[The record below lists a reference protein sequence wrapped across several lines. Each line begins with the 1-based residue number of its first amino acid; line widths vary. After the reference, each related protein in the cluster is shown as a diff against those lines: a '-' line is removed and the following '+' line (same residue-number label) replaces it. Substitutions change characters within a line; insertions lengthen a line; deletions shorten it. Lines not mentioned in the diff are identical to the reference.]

1 MTIDHFTLGLPAL
14 TAELQVTGAVGTEA
28 MNALYGFDVDVL
40 VSADPGFARR
50 AVETPATLWMRFDGV
65 PVRAVHGIVGACEA
79 TGQEEQGRPI
89 FQLRIVPRL
98 ARLQLRRSSR
108 IFQDLTTR
116 EIVEQVLAISYVANR
131 WDLAQALPKRTY
143 CVQYDET
150 DYAFVTRICAADGIF
165 FSFDHPLDGPR
176 AEEILVLADHV
187 AAYAPIEGAFRF
199 RPSVGGAGAMTSE
212 ENHLQDFR
220 VRHAMTTK
228 RVLLRRFDFE
238 KPPIP
243 RRDAAGLDEALNS
256 DDQGAMRRFVDK
268 GATVYE
274 HQQTRE
280 QALLEPIAAQTA
292 LEAETTG
299 GALVEGETAGR
310 RLLPGHRF
318 RLVEHGLPELDGEY
332 VVTSCAHACHSPQW
346 AGARPIFRNRFTAVP
361 ASVPYRPARPRRQVR
376 QSIETATVVG
386 PSGQE
391 IYTDELGRVKVQ
403 FHWDLQGGFNER
415 SSAWLRVTQAWA
427 GTCYGAQFLPRVGHE
442 VLVGY
447 IDGDADRP
455 VVLGSLHNGV
465 NQAPYPYPDDR
476 TRSGIKTWTSPD
488 GQGGHELM
496 FEDRA
501 GMESVALRSNRTM
514 NLSAAEDST
523 LSAERNLRITAGA
536 DRLDEV
542 RGSKGVHVDGRE
554 SRRTDGD
561 RYTEL
566 GASETVRVAGRR
578 EVKVGGDEV
587 HQIGGTTLHV
597 HAGSRATI
605 VGTGT
610 ETHADD
616 HLTVTGRYRVASLRQ
631 MKLESQKMIQLVCGD
646 SKITLHP
653 DRIVMEAPTIQ
664 LQAKKRI
671 ALVQGDPPQA
681 TLTLEGSAALGGGT
695 VSVVAGG
702 KAGAAGRLFLDA
714 DAHLDGAYV
723 KLNCGPMGGAGGSVI
738 RAEEETG
745 TARFTVSR
753 EGIPPEIASV
763 TLVIATPSGEVVERE
778 CPVGGT
784 VTMEGKK
791 GEVFTLVETRLG
803 QQPVPFHKESGKPDH
818 E

>member
-1 MTIDHFTLGLPAL
+1 MAIDHFTLGLPEL
-14 TAELQVTGAVGTEA
+14 TAELQVTGAVGNEA
-28 MNALYGFDVDVL
+28 MNALYRFDVDAL

-50 AVETPATLWMRFDGV
+50 AIETPATLWMHFDNV

-79 TGQEEQGRPI
+79 TGQEEHGRPI
-89 FQLRIVPRL
+89 FQLRLVPRL
-98 ARLQLRRSSR
+98 ARLQHRRTSR

-116 EIVEQVLAISYVANR
+116 EIVEQVLAISYIPNR

-165 FSFDHPLDGPR
+165 FSFDHPID
-176 AEEILVLADHV
+176 ASSTEEILVLADHV
-187 AAYAPIEGAFRF
+187 AAYTPLAGSFRF
-199 RPSVGGAGAMTSE
+199 RPTVGGAGAMTSE

-220 VRHAMTTK
+220 VRHSMTTK

-243 RRDAAGLDEALNS
+243 RRDAAGLDEALNTN
-256 DDQGAMRRFVDK
+256 DRDAMRAYVDR

-292 LEAETTG
+292 LEAETAE
-299 GALVEGETAGR
+299 GAVVEAETAGR

-318 RLVEHGLPELDGEY
+318 RLVEHTLPELDGEY
-332 VVTSCAHACHSPQW
+332 VITSCAHECHSPQW
-346 AGARPIFRNRFTAVP
+346 AGSQPIFRNRFTAVP
-361 ASVPYRPARPRRQVR
+361 ASVPYRAARPRRQVR

-386 PSGQE
+386 PRGQE

-403 FHWDLQGGFNER
+403 FHWDLQGEFNEK

-465 NQAPYPYPDDR
+465 NQAPFQFPDDR

-501 GMESVALRSNRTM
+501 GVESVALRSNRTM

-536 DRLDEV
+536 DRTDEV
-542 RGSKGVHVDGRE
+542 LGNKAAHVEGRE
-554 SRRTDGD
+554 NQRTDGE
-561 RYTEL
+561 RCTEL
-566 GASETVRVAGRR
+566 GANETLRIAGKR
-578 EVKVGGDEV
+578 EVKVEGDEV

-597 HAGSRATI
+597 HAGSRATM
-605 VGTGT
+605 VGTGS

-616 HLTVTGRYRVASLRQ
+616 HLTITGRYRVASLRH
-631 MKLESQKMIQLVCGD
+631 MKLESKKLIQLVCGD

-702 KAGAAGRLFLDA
+702 KPGAAGKLFLDA
-714 DAHLDGAYV
+714 EAHLDGALV
-723 KLNCGPMGGAGGSVI
+723 KLNCGPKGGAGGSVI
-738 RAEEETG
+738 RADEEVG

-753 EGIPPEIASV
+753 EGIPPEITTV
-763 TLVIATPSGEVVERE
+763 TLIIATPTGEVVQRE

-803 QQPVPFHKESGKPDH
+803 KQPVPFHKESGTPDP